1 MRIAVL
7 GAGSWGTTLAILLSE
22 NNHDVS
28 LWTYRPEQ
36 AALIGE
42 TRENPAFLPGINIP
56 KQISILTDIQ
66 EAAYKKDI
74 IVSAVPSQFLRSVI
88 QQIAHH
94 ELSHTI
100 IVNVAKGIENHSLM
114 TMSEV
119 MLDVFEHEKKG
130 NLAILSGPSH
140 AEEVIQRMPT
150 AVVSASFNMRTA
162 KVVAAAF
169 STPYFRVYINDD
181 IRGVELGGALKNVIA
196 VGAGV
201 VDGAGFGDNTK
212 AAIMTRGIAEMTRLG
227 VKMGALPRTFAGLTG
242 VGDLIVTCMSKHSR
256 NRYVGEQVGKGRRL
270 DDVLK
275 EMVMVAEGV
284 ATCQSSV
291 DLAKK
296 HSIEMAIFSE
306 VHKILLRREEPSPC
320 YRRPHDARSKRGIVI
335 TCVELHLWNGH
346 LFLYRTSMR
355 RFRSSY
361 IHRHVL
367 QFKFEGDRYPHGNRT
382 VIHHC
387 RRKDPL
393 HRSVD
398 GRLIE

>member
-36 AALIGE
+36 ADLIIE
-42 TRENPAFLPGINIP
+42 TRENSAFLPGIKIP

-88 QQIAHH
+88 KQIAHH
-94 ELSHTI
+94 ELSQTI

-119 MLDVFEHEKKG
+119 MLDVFEHEKKA

-162 KVVAAAF
+162 RTVAAAF

-256 NRYVGEQVGKGRRL
+256 NRYVGEQVGKGRKL

-306 VHKILLRREEPSPC
+306 VHKILYEGKNPHLATEDLMTREVKGEAS
-320 YRRPHDARSKRGIVI
+320 
-335 TCVELHLWNGH
+335 
-346 LFLYRTSMR
+346 
-355 RFRSSY
+355 
-361 IHRHVL
+361 
-367 QFKFEGDRYPHGNRT
+367 
-382 VIHHC
+382 
-387 RRKDPL
+387 
-393 HRSVD
+393 
-398 GRLIE
+398 